1 MIHNNEKKDK
11 AFLLSANDTRERVFL
26 IGLHNKDTKKDD
38 YLESMEELRLLSKT
52 AEFVHVDSFVQM
64 LDKAN
69 PATWI
74 GKGKLQEIVDEAK
87 KQNVKT
93 LIFNDNLSPAQTRNI
108 TNISKCRIID
118 RTELILDIFSQH
130 AKTREAKIQVEV
142 AQLEYSY
149 SKLKNMWEHFS
160 RIDGGMIGAR
170 GPGEK
175 QLEKD
180 RRLIKGR
187 IAQLKKKLD
196 DIRKHTEVK
205 RKRRDDILSISLV
218 GYTNAG
224 KSTLF
229 NKLTNAQIYTAD
241 KLFATLDATTR
252 VVKNKN
258 NEKILITDTIGF
270 INELPP
276 LLIQSFYSTLYEV
289 LEADLLLHVVDAS
302 SARLYELIES
312 VDAVL
317 KDINAADKNIL
328 LVFNKWDLCNSL
340 TSLFLKKQLKEKY
353 PDSVFISA
361 KTGLNIDTLYEK
373 INYYLKKRKMLVNY
387 KIPMENVALINFL
400 HQNGTVTEIEYNESN
415 NEYDIAL
422 EIDYKYIEHIE
433 RQLHD
438 YSIQKYIN
446 S

>member
-1 MIHNNEKKDK
+1 M
-11 AFLLSANDTRERVFL
+11 
-26 IGLHNKDTKKDD
+26 
-38 YLESMEELRLLSKT
+38 
-52 AEFVHVDSFVQM
+52 
-64 LDKAN
+64 
-69 PATWI
+69 
-74 GKGKLQEIVDEAK
+74 
-87 KQNVKT
+87 
-93 LIFNDNLSPAQTRNI
+93 
-108 TNISKCRIID
+108 
-118 RTELILDIFSQH
+118 
-130 AKTREAKIQVEV
+130 
-142 AQLEYSY
+142 
-149 SKLKNMWEHFS
+149 
-160 RIDGGMIGAR
+160 
-170 GPGEK
+170 
-175 QLEKD
+175 
-180 RRLIKGR
+180 
-187 IAQLKKKLD
+187 
-196 DIRKHTEVK
+196 
-205 RKRRDDILSISLV
+205 ILSISLV
-218 GYTNAG
+218 GYTSAG

-373 INYYLKKRKMLVNY
+373 INHYLKKRKMLVNY